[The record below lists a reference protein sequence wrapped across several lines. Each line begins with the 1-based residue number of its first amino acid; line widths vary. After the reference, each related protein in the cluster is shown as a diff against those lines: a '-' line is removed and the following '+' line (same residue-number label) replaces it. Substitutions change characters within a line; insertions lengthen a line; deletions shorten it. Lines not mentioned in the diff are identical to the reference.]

1 MQLKKTVLFYM
12 AHIVGF
18 HNIENLR
25 NTEKENIKISGVLSP
40 GVTLLIFAY
49 VCIFVEFKFK
59 FCPVFL

>member
-1 MQLKKTVLFYM
+1 MQFKKTVLFYM

-40 GVTLLIFAY
+40 RGLLY
-49 VCIFVEFKFK
+49 
-59 FCPVFL
+59 